1 MNSIRT
7 PYALTGIEG
16 STAHGYFHLERLIQR
31 IDLWN
36 LAYVTSLEVIVL
48 QCGMESALGKRS
60 LVFMTFVGYFIIL
73 TSFIFARDAYQVA
86 RAAKDL
92 TGV

>member
-1 MNSIRT
+1 MATSVV
-7 PYALTGIEG
+7 
-16 STAHGYFHLERLIQR
+16 ERLIQR
-31 IDLWN
+31 IDPRN
-36 LAYVTSLEVIVL
+36 LSYVTSLEVIVL
-48 QCGMESALGKRS
+48 QCGMESALGA